1 MRTDNIFNSDNIGI
15 TYSENETPN
24 VYSHAEHYLL
34 VPHAYLWD
42 SDLDFYTIGVYL
54 RLLSLCHFKRCK
66 EDLYKYGKKEY
77 IDNALNK
84 LEKNNYIKI
93 KTKTKINSDNGSD
106 NEEEIIILS

>member
-42 SDLDFYTIGVYL
+42 AKKTFINME
-54 RLLSLCHFKRCK
+54 KRN
-66 EDLYKYGKKEY
+66 
-77 IDNALNK
+77 I
-84 LEKNNYIKI
+84 
-93 KTKTKINSDNGSD
+93 
-106 NEEEIIILS
+106 